1 MLDTARLGIR
11 ANRQMKLVMNIAR
24 ATVLVFVA
32 GLSVSAQQ
40 TGDELVRLTVPAAAL
55 PANCRLNPNPGGF
68 QPTNPAIVSN
78 PAILGFMHS
87 LIFPSPDETAP
98 PPASARAKLF
108 VGSASARAAAVE
120 VGYAASYQET
130 GGSPEIGV
138 FALRLKDPSAAPKVP
153 TDIRSAKRI
162 ARGPVVIFSWS
173 DASPVAPDL
182 GCVDVIRR
190 HIEKVDFK

>member
-1 MLDTARLGIR
+1 
-11 ANRQMKLVMNIAR
+11 MKLVMNIAR
-24 ATVLVFVA
+24 ATVLLFVV
-32 GLSVSAQQ
+32 GLPVSAQQ
-40 TGDELVRLTVPAAAL
+40 AGDELARLTVPAAAL

-87 LIFPSPDETAP
+87 LIFPSPGETTP
-98 PPASARAKLF
+98 PPPSARAKVF

-138 FALRLKDPSAAPKVP
+138 FALRLKNPSAAPQVP
-153 TDIRSAKRI
+153 SAVRSAKRI
-162 ARGPVVIFSWS
+162 TRGSVVIFSWS
-173 DASPVAPDL
+173 DASPAAPDL
-182 GCVDVIRR
+182 GCVDVVRR
-190 HIEKVDFK
+190 HLEHVDFK